1 MFKTS
6 NKTVFINFLPIVK
19 SIARIE
25 IILFPILLI
34 LILLIEKG
42 TNLIESKYMYIYV
55 EIKYR
60 TTQAKISIG
69 KLSTVLLTMLPS

>member
-1 MFKTS
+1 MFKTA

-19 SIARIE
+19 SIAPIK
-25 IILFPILLI
+25 ITLFPILI

-42 TNLIESKYMYIYV
+42 TNLIEGKYMYIYV

-60 TTQAKISIG
+60 TTHAKISTG
-69 KLSTVLLTMLPS
+69 KLSTV

>member
-1 MFKTS
+1 MFKTA
-6 NKTVFINFLPIVK
+6 NKTVFVNFLPIVK
-19 SIARIE
+19 SIAPIK

-42 TNLIESKYMYIYV
+42 TNLIEGKYMYIYV

-60 TTQAKISIG
+60 TTHAKISTG
-69 KLSTVLLTMLPS
+69 KLSTV

>member
-6 NKTVFINFLPIVK
+6 SKTVNFLPIVK
-19 SIARIE
+19 SIAPVKIT
-25 IILFPILLI
+25 LFPILLI

-42 TNLIESKYMYIYV
+42 TNLIESKYMHIHV

-60 TTQAKISIG
+60 TTHGKISIG
-69 KLSTVLLTMLPS
+69 KLSTV

>member
-1 MFKTS
+1 MFKTA

-19 SIARIE
+19 SIAPIK

-42 TNLIESKYMYIYV
+42 TNLIEGKYMYIYV
-55 EIKYR
+55 EIKCR
-60 TTQAKISIG
+60 TTHAKISTG
-69 KLSTVLLTMLPS
+69 KLSTV